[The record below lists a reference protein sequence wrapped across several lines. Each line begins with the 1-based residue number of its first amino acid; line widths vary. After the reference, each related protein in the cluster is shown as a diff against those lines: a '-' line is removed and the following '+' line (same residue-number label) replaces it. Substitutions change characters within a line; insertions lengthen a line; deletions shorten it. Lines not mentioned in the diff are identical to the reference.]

1 MTVNLFSEISDLKV
15 ACVCVEP
22 DEVYRVI
29 DKGKVGDLIK
39 FVLGYD
45 CCHHG
50 AFICLFHYL
59 FAGFPAA
66 FTVTYAVKLAAG

>member
-1 MTVNLFSEISDLKV
+1 MIY
-15 ACVCVEP
+15 VCVEP

-29 DKGKVGDLIK
+29 DEAKVGDLIK

-50 AFICLFHYL
+50 ALTAAFICLFHYL
-59 FAGFPAA
+59 FAVFPAT
-66 FTVTYAVKLAAG
+66 FTVTFAVKLTAG